1 MQPKTIAPLSTLPTA
16 AAKRVTGASE
26 AQVATPDQVFNQM
39 DAELI
44 RVLEDLVHVLIDK
57 GVIAL
62 TDLPPS
68 AQVKLL
74 KRKGFREFVQVNG
87 TTKDYVDTLDD
98 SRFGLMR

>member
-1 MQPKTIAPLSTLPTA
+1 MSPKTPTPNNVGLKPA
-16 AAKRVTGASE
+16 LHRVTGA
-26 AQVATPDQVFNQM
+26 TPDPVPSPDKLFNQM

-62 TDLPPS
+62 TDLPPQ
-68 AQVKLL
+68 AQAKLL
-74 KRKGFREFVQVNG
+74 KRKGFRDFVQNNG
-87 TTKDYVDTLDD
+87 SVEDYVDTLDD